1 MNRSSFANISQTLA
15 KDHRNV
21 DNCIELAQAK
31 SPVPIFMPKTGNP
44 KIHIKENGGKD
55 HETRQNARS
64 SRKRT

>member
-31 SPVPIFMPKTGNP
+31 PPVPIFMPEKQGTL
-44 KIHIKENGGKD
+44 KF
-55 HETRQNARS
+55 R
-64 SRKRT
+64 